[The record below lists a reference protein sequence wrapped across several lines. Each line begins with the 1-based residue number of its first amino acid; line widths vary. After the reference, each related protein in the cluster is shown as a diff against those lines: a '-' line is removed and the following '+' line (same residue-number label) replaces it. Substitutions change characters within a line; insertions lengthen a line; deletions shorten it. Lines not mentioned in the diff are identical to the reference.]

1 LFSFF
6 DTDEFINDREKIWR
20 EIYLGVKR
28 QLGGS
33 CCIPDCKLN
42 CQKCPIHEQCV
53 AGCKARAQ
61 TCKKEEKGFFAEV
74 RYLQLHDI
82 DVPERVMERRLLG
95 LVRDLEKER
104 EEYLNQEALVKKQTD
119 ILANQ
124 FRNNATQTVAFA
136 EAQAQLKREQAKAD
150 ALKRV
155 EIARIDGLTSMC
167 STLGITQA
175 KHIGTLQYLRT
186 LKDSSDNVK
195 YSIDFSHAIA
205 QQVQPKL
212 PAPSG

>member
-1 LFSFF
+1 VFVNL
-6 DTDEFINDREKIWR
+6 
-20 EIYLGVKR
+20 
-28 QLGGS
+28 
-33 CCIPDCKLN
+33 
-42 CQKCPIHEQCV
+42 
-53 AGCKARAQ
+53 
-61 TCKKEEKGFFAEV
+61 
-74 RYLQLHDI
+74 DI

-124 FRNNATQTVAFA
+124 FRNNATQSVAFSD
-136 EAQAQLKREQAKAD
+136 AQAQLKREQAKAD

-167 STLGITQA
+167 SALGITQA
-175 KHIGTLQYLRT
+175 KHISTLQYLRT
-186 LKDSSDNVK
+186 LKDASDNIK

-205 QQVQPKL
+205 QQQSSSPQKL
-212 PAPSG
+212 SLPPG

>member
-1 LFSFF
+1 
-6 DTDEFINDREKIWR
+6 
-20 EIYLGVKR
+20 LGVKR

-33 CCIPDCKLN
+33 CCIPNCKMN
-42 CQKCPIHEQCV
+42 CPKCPIHDQCV
-53 AGCKARAQ
+53 TGCKSREQ
-61 TCKKEEKGFFAEV
+61 GCKKEEKGFFAEV

-124 FRNNATQTVAFA
+124 FRNNATQTVAYA
-136 EAQAQLKREQAKAD
+136 DAQAQLKREQAKAD

-155 EIARIDGLTSMC
+155 ELARIIGLTDMC
-167 STLGITQA
+167 SALGIAQP
-175 KHIGTLQYLRT
+175 KHITTLQYLRT
-186 LKDSSDNVK
+186 LKESSDNIK

-205 QQVQPKL
+205 QQTPPKL
-212 PAPSG
+212 PGPSG